1 MQNRRSTHRSLPKVA
16 IIGAGVSG
24 LGIGWRLA
32 QAGCVVDVFDRGK
45 AGMGASWAA
54 AGMLAA
60 QAEAEPGEDALLAL
74 NLDSQ
79 R

>member
-1 MQNRRSTHRSLPKVA
+1 MNRPTTVTKRQMIAV
-16 IIGAGVSG
+16 IGGGVCG

-32 QAGCVVDVFDRGK
+32 QAGCNVHVFDRGE
-45 AGMGASWAA
+45 AGKGASWAA

-60 QAEAEPGEDALLAL
+60 RAEAEPGEEPLW
-74 NLDSQ
+74 